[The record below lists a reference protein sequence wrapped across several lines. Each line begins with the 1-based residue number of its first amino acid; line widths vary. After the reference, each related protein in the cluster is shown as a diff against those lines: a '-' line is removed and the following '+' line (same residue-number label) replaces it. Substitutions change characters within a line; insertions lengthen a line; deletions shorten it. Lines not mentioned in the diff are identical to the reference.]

1 LSAAKKSTACAI
13 ALFIVILVS
22 GCQELYSALGV
33 GDDDGGRTEYYDA
46 MIERFTH
53 LRKEDPENV
62 DALVGLARYRRY
74 AGRTGEAIDVLE
86 SEHKTFARN
95 PEYLTELGTAY
106 LAQGQTFESMQLLE
120 KSLKISR
127 DYWRTYAA
135 LGIAN
140 DLLDDYDQAATAYAK
155 ALDICPES
163 ASIRNN
169 LGVSAGS
176 NGDVDTAIAQL
187 SRASELEPENTIV
200 QKNFVLFRDI
210 RSSCPDCSSIRYRGL
225 TKTVHSQGWPVDQQ
239 AVTCNADLTRAQ
251 EIVNA
256 LADTS
261 FVDLRVYFAFD
272 TAVLRPEGEEALDE
286 LAQAMMSDEM
296 RDDGFVIEGHTDAVG
311 TESYNQGLSER
322 RAAAVREYL
331 MTSGGVQGSRLST
344 VGYGE
349 DRLLDPANPESGTN
363 RRVRVRRADR

>member
-1 LSAAKKSTACAI
+1 MMSAMGI
-13 ALFIVILVS
+13 
-22 GCQELYSALGV
+22 
-33 GDDDGGRTEYYDA
+33 GDDDGGKTEYYDA
-46 MIERFTH
+46 MIERFTD
-53 LRKEDPENV
+53 LREEDPKNV
-62 DALVGLARYRRY
+62 DALVGLARYLRY
-74 AGRTGEAIDVLE
+74 AGRTGKAIDVLE
-86 SEHKTFARN
+86 SEHKAFARD

-106 LAQGQTFESMQLLE
+106 LAQGRTFEAMQLLE
-120 KSLKISR
+120 KSLGSSR

-155 ALDICPES
+155 ALEICPES

-176 NGDVDTAIAQL
+176 NGDVDKAMALL
-187 SRASELEPENTIV
+187 SRASEIEPQNIV
-200 QKNFVLFRDI
+200 IQRNFVFFRNI
-210 RSSCPDCSSIRYRGL
+210 RSSCPECSAIRYREL
-225 TKTVHSQGWPVDQQ
+225 TKTVQSQDGPVDDK
-239 AVTCNADLTRAQ
+239 AVTCNADLTRVQ

-256 LADTS
+256 LADAS

-296 RDDGFVIEGHTDAVG
+296 RGDSFVIEGHTDAVG

-363 RRVRVRRADR
+363 RRVRVKRADR

>member
-1 LSAAKKSTACAI
+1 MMSAM
-13 ALFIVILVS
+13 
-22 GCQELYSALGV
+22 GV
-33 GDDDGGRTEYYDA
+33 GDEGSSRTEYYDA
-46 MIERFTH
+46 MIERFTD
-53 LRKEDPENV
+53 LREEDPKNV
-62 DALVGLARYRRY
+62 ESLVGLARYLRY

-86 SEHKTFARN
+86 SEHKTFARD

-106 LAQGQTFESMQLLE
+106 LAEGRTFESTRRLE
-120 KSLKISR
+120 KSLRISPN
-127 DYWRTYAA
+127 YWRTYAA
-135 LGIAN
+135 LGIAD
-140 DLLDDYDQAATAYAK
+140 DLLGDHDQAATAYAK
-155 ALDICPES
+155 ALEFCPES

-176 NGDVDTAIAQL
+176 NGGIDKAIAHL
-187 SRASELEPENTIV
+187 SRASELEPENIIIQNNLV
-200 QKNFVLFRDI
+200 YFRKI
-210 RSSCPDCSSIRYRGL
+210 RASCPECSAIRYGEL
-225 TKTVHSQGWPVDQQ
+225 SKTVQSQDGPVDHE
-239 AVTCNADLTRAQ
+239 AVTCNADLTRAR

-256 LADTS
+256 LVDTS
-261 FVDLRVYFAFD
+261 FVDLRVYFEFD

-331 MTSGGVQGSRLST
+331 MKSGGVQGARLTT

-363 RRVRVRRADR
+363 RRVRVTRANR

>member
-1 LSAAKKSTACAI
+1 MMSAI
-13 ALFIVILVS
+13 A
-22 GCQELYSALGV
+22 A
-33 GDDDGGRTEYYDA
+33 GDDDHERTEYYDA
-46 MIERFTH
+46 MIERFTD
-53 LRKEDPENV
+53 LREEDPENV
-62 DALVGLARYRRY
+62 DSLVGLARYLRY
-74 AGRTGEAIDVLE
+74 AGRTSEAIDVLE
-86 SEHKTFARN
+86 SEHRTFARN
-95 PEYLTELGTAY
+95 SEYLTELGTAY
-106 LAQGQTFESMQLLE
+106 LAEGQTFESMRLLE
-120 KSLKISR
+120 KSLRISPN
-127 DYWRTYAA
+127 YWRSYAA

-140 DLLDDYDQAATAYAK
+140 DLLDDHDQAATAYAK
-155 ALDICPES
+155 ALEICPES

-176 NGDVDTAIAQL
+176 NGDVDTAIVHL
-187 SRASELEPENTIV
+187 SRASELEPQNITI
-200 QKNFVLFRDI
+200 QKNFVLFRNI
-210 RSSCPDCSSIRYRGL
+210 RSSCPECSMIRYREL
-225 TKTVHSQGWPVDQQ
+225 TKTVHSQDWPVDHE

-256 LADTS
+256 LVDTS

-286 LAQAMMSDEM
+286 LAQAMMSDEV

-311 TESYNQGLSER
+311 TVSYNQGLSER

-331 MTSGGVQGSRLST
+331 MKSGGVQGSRLST